1 MGDAQRSRRAGG
13 GGRALP
19 SSPPGTGA
27 GEEAGAPPLSHAS
40 PVQRLQGRGEGGGGG
55 GRKGGKCCNVAPGR
69 QAREAANPPLGPGA
83 SPRAEPT
90 PLSGRAA
97 GNPAVPAGAGK
108 GGRTRPQQ
116 EAPRGGPAERAA
128 GAQHPPFTT
137 LSVVDNLGS
146 TALCSDM
153 SGGRGGG
160 EALPPQ
166 AGQARVEA
174 AAAAAFT
181 APAPPL
187 RPKLPR
193 PAAARWLGW
202 ALPRGAFLLRL
213 PPRPSSSSSSS

>member
-40 PVQRLQGRGEGGGGG
+40 PVQRLQGGGGGEAAGG
-55 GRKGGKCCNVAPGR
+55 GRGEMLQCSAGQAGEGSRKPSTGARRKPPGQAHRSQRPHRR
-69 QAREAANPPLGPGA
+69 Q
-83 SPRAEPT
+83 PRAE
-90 PLSGRAA
+90 
-97 GNPAVPAGAGK
+97 K
-108 GGRTRPQQ
+108 EGRTRPQPGARR
-116 EAPRGGPAERAA
+116 EDPAERAA

-160 EALPPQ
+160 EALPPR
-166 AGQARVEA
+166 AGQARAEA
-174 AAAAAFT
+174 AAAAAIT

-213 PPRPSSSSSSS
+213 LPPPSSSSSSS

>member
-1 MGDAQRSRRAGG
+1 MPRGAGG
-13 GGRALP
+13 LGERAEP
-19 SSPPGTGA
+19 SPPL
-27 GEEAGAPPLSHAS
+27 P
-40 PVQRLQGRGEGGGGG
+40 Q
-55 GRKGGKCCNVAPGR
+55 APGR
-69 QAREAANPPLGPGA
+69 GRKLGL
-83 SPRAEPT
+83 
-90 PLSGRAA
+90 PLSLTPALCSAFKAEGGRRRGEEGGEMLQCSAGQAGEGSRKPSTGARRKPPGRAHPSQLPRRRQPR
-97 GNPAVPAGAGK
+97 GTCPGLAGK
-108 GGRTRPQQ
+108 GRRTRPLQGARR
-116 EAPRGGPAERAA
+116 EDPAERAA

-160 EALPPQ
+160 EALPPR
-166 AGQARVEA
+166 AGQARAEA
-174 AAAAAFT
+174 AAAAAVT

-213 PPRPSSSSSSS
+213 PPPPSSSSSSS